1 MTPFEALQ
9 PRRPVGAAGCLV
21 YSPLCMHGQRA
32 ASNHYRALAG
42 QPLTRRR
49 AHRRAQ
55 WRSHRR
61 PHHRHPHGPL
71 SAPIGTSQ
79 ERPPAP
85 TTAPTRAPSPP
96 APTHAPTGTRG
107 ANKCWL
113 RLRSA
118 AAPAAASSRGAR
130 NSLPAAYSRR
140 WWGRDWVQETVVP
153 GDGLTTC
160 ISPHPDIST
169 SLTLC
174 FAVAKSVPCIGNQ
187 STHRDGAHALEIS
200 QHNTQK

>member
-1 MTPFEALQ
+1 MTPFEASQ
-9 PRRPVGAAGCLV
+9 PRRPMGAAGCLV

-49 AHRRAQ
+49 THRRAQ
-55 WRSHRR
+55 WRSQGP
-61 PHHRHPHGPL
+61 PHHRHPHGPP

-96 APTHAPTGTRG
+96 TPTHAPTGTRG

-113 RLRSA
+113 RLRSRCRCPHSNSTTGG
-118 AAPAAASSRGAR
+118 AAPAAAPSRGPR
-130 NSLPAAYSRR
+130 DLLPAA
-140 WWGRDWVQETVVP
+140 
-153 GDGLTTC
+153 
-160 ISPHPDIST
+160 
-169 SLTLC
+169 
-174 FAVAKSVPCIGNQ
+174 
-187 STHRDGAHALEIS
+187 
-200 QHNTQK
+200 